1 MDKGYIVTLIIDNDV
16 RNIIKNIIFIKFN
29 NTSKIK

>member
-16 RNIIKNIIFIKFN
+16 RNIIKNIIFTKFN

>member
-1 MDKGYIVTLIIDNDV
+1 MDKEYIVTLIIDNDV
-16 RNIIKNIIFIKFN
+16 RNIIKNIIFTKFN

>member
-1 MDKGYIVTLIIDNDV
+1 MNKGYIVTLIIDNDV
-16 RNIIKNIIFIKFN
+16 RNIIKNIIFTKFN